1 MAIPVRLRNFSCSD
15 LFAVGFLREIALEAL
30 IFLLLLLNDREVDLL
45 RPGTILSRILLF
57 LFPTALVIPLAADSN
72 LPIRF
77 DDKQGHMDKHIDGE
91 EKDER
96 PSE

>member
-30 IFLLLLLNDREVDLL
+30 IFLLLLNDREVDLL